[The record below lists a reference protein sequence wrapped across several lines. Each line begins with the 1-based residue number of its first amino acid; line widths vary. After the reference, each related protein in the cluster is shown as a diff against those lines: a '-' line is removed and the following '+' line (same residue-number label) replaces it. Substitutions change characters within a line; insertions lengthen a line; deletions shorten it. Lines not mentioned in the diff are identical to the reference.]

1 MKTKNSAY
9 LVLTIIFV
17 ILSAI
22 GGYFLY
28 QIANRNKTSSV
39 VEPKATP
46 IPTQIPTETP
56 IITITPV
63 ATESSIASSS
73 TKTKLTPTP
82 KISIAPVCTPPPCPT
97 GSKLNCPENKQCPG
111 GCGVVCIKPTSTPI
125 PTAVL
130 TPTLTTYTSTDD
142 GFSVQYLSNRKV
154 YPDTENSGRRYTF
167 YLYGANFAVHVGLND
182 QWAWTTPNRN
192 FSGDFL
198 VSGLNTYRYD
208 ISDQTIVDIQYN
220 GKNYT
225 LQCIHNG
232 KESLKTECEEFISS
246 FQFL

>member
-1 MKTKNSAY
+1 MKTKNSVY

-28 QIANRNKTSSV
+28 QITSQSKTSPV
-39 VEPKATP
+39 VESETTP
-46 IPTQIPTETP
+46 IPTQIPTATP
-56 IITITPV
+56 IITIIPT
-63 ATESSIASSS
+63 ATASSIASSS
-73 TKTKLTPTP
+73 TKKVASPT
-82 KISIAPVCTPPPCPT
+82 AT
-97 GSKLNCPENKQCPG
+97 
-111 GCGVVCIKPTSTPI
+111 IKPTSTPKPTLAPTII
-125 PTAVL
+125 PTTTL
-130 TPTLTTYTSTDD
+130 TPTSMTYTSTDD
-142 GFSVQYLSNRKV
+142 SFSVDYLSTRKV

-167 YLYGANFAVHVGLND
+167 YLYGANFAVHVGLDD
-182 QWAWTTPNRN
+182 QWAWSTPNRN

-198 VSGLNTYRYD
+198 VSGQNTYRYD
-208 ISDQTIVDIQYN
+208 ISTQTIVDIQYN

-232 KESLKTECEEFISS
+232 KESIKAECEEFISS

>member
-1 MKTKNSAY
+1 MKTKKSVY

-28 QIANRNKTSSV
+28 QVTNQSKTSSV
-39 VEPKATP
+39 IESEITP
-46 IPTQIPTETP
+46 VPTKIPTATP
-56 IITITPV
+56 IITITPT
-63 ATESSIASSS
+63 ATASSIASSS
-73 TKTKLTPTP
+73 AKTKLTPTP
-82 KISIAPVCTPPPCPT
+82 TKKIVSPTPI
-97 GSKLNCPENKQCPG
+97 
-111 GCGVVCIKPTSTPI
+111 IKPTSTPKPTLV

-130 TPTLTTYTSTDD
+130 TPTLTTYKSVDD
-142 GFSVQYLSNRKV
+142 GFSIDYLSSRKV

-167 YLYGANFAVHVGLND
+167 YLYGANFAVHVGLDD
-182 QWAWTTPNRN
+182 QWAWTTPDRN

-198 VSGLNTYRYD
+198 VAGQNTYRYD
-208 ISDQTIVDIQYN
+208 IFNQTIVDIQYN